1 MKNITL
7 NQASLKLIAMGLM
20 LLDHIYKIFCFDI
33 LDFFLAHT
41 AMPQEVIQWGIQLI
55 GMLGAASFWIFL
67 HFFIAEGCR
76 KTRNRSAYLI
86 RLLIMGLI
94 SEIPFQYMI
103 CILLDAPLTLHLAL
117 TNIFFTLFLGA
128 AAILAY
134 NAFRSRQALQKLSL
148 LPLLLCMLLA
158 YVLQTDYGA
167 LGVLAIFVCY
177 YGSNQYRLYRLGGVI
192 LLEAFTL
199 LIQGQSLQADDL
211 LYTFLY
217 ILYASLSL
225 LLLSRYNGKKGTL
238 PKWIF
243 YTFYPLHITILVA
256 LYTAMH

>member
-1 MKNITL
+1 MKKIIL

-20 LLDHIYKIFCFDI
+20 LLDHIYKIFCFDVR
-33 LDFFLAHT
+33 DFLLVHT
-41 AMPQEVIQWGIQLI
+41 TLTQEAIQWGIQLI
-55 GMLGAASFWIFL
+55 GMLGAASFWIFA
-67 HFFIAEGCR
+67 FFIAEGCR
-76 KTRNRSAYLI
+76 RTHNRSAYLI

-103 CILLDAPLTLHLAL
+103 CILLDAPLTLHFAL

-128 AAILAY
+128 AAIMAY
-134 NAFRSRQALQKLSL
+134 DAFRSRQTLQKLSL
-148 LPLLLCMLLA
+148 LSLPLCMLIA

-177 YGSNQYRLYRLGGVI
+177 CGSDEYRLYRLGGVI
-192 LLEAFTL
+192 LLEASTL

-211 LYTFLY
+211 LYAFLY

-225 LLLSRYNGKKGTL
+225 PLLSCYNGKKGAL
-238 PKWIF
+238 PKWLF
-243 YTFYPLHITILVA
+243 YTFYPLHITILVV
-256 LYTAMH
+256 LYITA